1 MSKNVRRRGFTLP
14 EVLVTITIVAVLA
27 AVVVPAVLNQISK
40 GDTAALAGDVG
51 AMRTAISNFTVD
63 TRHYPRTIG
72 DLITKPAPTDLDIL
86 GNAYGAAGI
95 AAWKGPYFPT
105 SQSVSGTGSYAMTSF
120 NLTIDNVLIPP
131 SAANSNFITLNF
143 GGTGVTP
150 ENVATF
156 DRLYDAGNGVIPA
169 GSGTGCNTTSGT
181 TGNTTGNIQWT
192 ESSSAACT
200 VSGLQWR
207 LVSAAQ

>member
-1 MSKNVRRRGFTLP
+1 MNKNARRGGFTLP
-14 EVLVTITIVAVLA
+14 EVLVTITIIAVLA
-27 AVVVPAVLNQISK
+27 AVVVPAVLNQVSK

-51 AMRTAISNFTVD
+51 ALRTAITNFTTD
-63 TRHYPRTIG
+63 TRHYPSTIG
-72 DLITKPAPTDLDIL
+72 DLITKPAPGALDIL
-86 GNAYGAAGI
+86 GNAYGAAAV

-105 SQSVSGTGSYAMTSF
+105 SQSVSGTGAYGLTAF
-120 NLTIDNVLIPP
+120 GLTIDNVLVPP
-131 SAANSNFITLNF
+131 SAANSNFITLSF

-150 ENVATF
+150 TNVATF
-156 DRLYDAGNGVIPA
+156 DRLFDAGNGVIPVGA
-169 GSGTGCNTTSGT
+169 ACVTTSGT

-192 ESSSAACT
+192 EGGGGVCT